1 MNASGPYWWSVNM
14 VNMASGNGLVLSGN
28 KPLPEQMLTQI
39 SVTMTPLGHNELIQV
54 KNWYITKAHI
64 QLALYQKDCDA

>member
-1 MNASGPYWWSVNM
+1 M

-28 KPLPEQMLTQI
+28 KRLPEQMLTQI
-39 SVTMTPLGHNELIQV
+39 SVTMTPLGHNGLIQV
-54 KNWYITKAHI
+54 KNWYMYITKAHI